1 MMKENRKMESKLTK
15 FTTTQLNITWD
26 TKQSLKTYLDIIQE
40 NEKEYDEEEFLE
52 YIMSNFVEW
61 VRESNDK
68 DIRRELVVLNDDA
81 EELV

>member
-61 VRESNDK
+61 VRNSNDK

>member
-1 MMKENRKMESKLTK
+1 MESKLTK
-15 FTTTQLNITWD
+15 YTTTQLNITWD

-40 NEKEYDEEEFLE
+40 NGKEYDEEEFLE
-52 YIMSNFVEW
+52 YVMSNFVEW

>member
-1 MMKENRKMESKLTK
+1 MKENRKMESKLTK

-61 VRESNDK
+61 VRNSNDK

>member
-1 MMKENRKMESKLTK
+1 MKENKEMVSKLTK

-26 TKQSLKTYLDIIQE
+26 TKQTLKQYLDIIKE
-40 NEKEYDEEEFLE
+40 NGKEYDEEEFLE

>member
-1 MMKENRKMESKLTK
+1 MKENKEMVSKLTK

-40 NEKEYDEEEFLE
+40 NDKEYDEEEFLE

-61 VRESNDK
+61 VRNSNDK

-81 EELV
+81 EELT

>member
-1 MMKENRKMESKLTK
+1 MESKLTK

-61 VRESNDK
+61 VRNSNDK

>member
-1 MMKENRKMESKLTK
+1 MKENRKMESKLTK

>member
-1 MMKENRKMESKLTK
+1 MVSKLTK

-40 NEKEYDEEEFLE
+40 NDKEYDEEEFLE

-61 VRESNDK
+61 VRNSNDK

-81 EELV
+81 EELT